1 MQRKEAFQR
10 AENQII
16 FEWWKERK
24 LKNFGLNLCEYI
36 GFSDYEKDV
45 FRRVMCSLPDGD
57 LVREFMY
64 LKYSFDSTLAS
75 IETILHDENHNYNY
89 EKIIKDLNEHE
100 DKMDEILFKERN
112 IFTGQVGPREYRK
125 KVMKLQTFCRSL
137 ARGAEDI
144 LIAHR

>member
-1 MQRKEAFQR
+1 MFRK
-10 AENQII
+10 
-16 FEWWKERK
+16 
-24 LKNFGLNLCEYI
+24 
-36 GFSDYEKDV
+36 
-45 FRRVMCSLPDGD
+45 VMFSLPDGD

-64 LKYSFDSTLAS
+64 LKYLFDSTLAS

-137 ARGAEDI
+137 AREAEDI